1 VTRARIGG
9 GVQAFV
15 IAKRRPKRLPEKV
28 AGHLDELCRANMK
41 APVLKQLSVGIEL
54 NAPVRQW
61 ACVVVEGLLR
71 LDRCEKVPRGSQD
84 VFGDIPLTPMSGL
97 LLASST
103 WLFAGIQGG
112 PSRKGRMVAETAGEG
127 RIFKTYRAAKRPL
140 HSGV

>member
-1 VTRARIGG
+1 VTRARVGG
-9 GVQAFV
+9 GVKAFV

-28 AGHLDELCRANMK
+28 AGHLDDLCRANMN
-41 APVLKQLSVGIEL
+41 APVLKQLSVGFEL
-54 NAPVRQW
+54 DAPGRHW

-71 LDRCEKVPRGSQD
+71 LDRCEKVPRDSQG

-97 LLASST
+97 LLAPST

-112 PSRKGRMVAETAGEG
+112 PSRKGRVVAETAGEG
-127 RIFKTYRAAKRPL
+127 RIVTTYRAAKRPL